1 LQLAFP
7 ERAKPRRENREQ
19 GKGSRFVCCSQVA
32 FSWLKSVE
40 KGGRRLAGL
49 IFGEGW
55 NSACASDRFP
65 KRECVPI
72 WELRGYICFVAFT
85 RDRVISRFQIGNG
98 VPERNPAAL
107 LVNGLLSATY
117 NYCSSLA
124 LNLIIEKMP
133 ASSNQERNRLYL

>member
-1 LQLAFP
+1 M
-7 ERAKPRRENREQ
+7 
-19 GKGSRFVCCSQVA
+19 
-32 FSWLKSVE
+32 
-40 KGGRRLAGL
+40 
-49 IFGEGW
+49 IFGEGC
-55 NSACASDRFP
+55 SLACASDRFP

-72 WELRGYICFVAFT
+72 WELWSYICFVAVT
-85 RDRVISRFQIGNG
+85 NDWTIFQFPIGNG

-133 ASSNQERNRLYL
+133 ASSNQERSRLYL